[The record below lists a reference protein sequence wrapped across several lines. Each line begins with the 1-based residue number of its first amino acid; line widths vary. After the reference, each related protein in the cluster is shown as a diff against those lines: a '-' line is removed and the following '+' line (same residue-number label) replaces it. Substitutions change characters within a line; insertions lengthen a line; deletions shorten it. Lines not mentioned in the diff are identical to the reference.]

1 MVLQAKMTGFG
12 MFVGGGHEDKDQ
24 PTPTSNTLSSF
35 LLFSRRSVCRCGP
48 ENVAGRCTRRRP
60 HQVLCPWLVKVGDW
74 GIGPPLTHTR
84 LEGSCFNDLF

>member
-1 MVLQAKMTGFG
+1 MVAVVLQAKMTGFG

-60 HQVLCPWLVKVGDW
+60 HQVLCPWLVKVGDR
-74 GIGPPLTHTR
+74 GDRSPHSTYKTG
-84 LEGSCFNDLF
+84 GVMF